1 MRNRWV
7 NWAVLFMGMILVV
20 RTGANVV
27 RLWKAG
33 EWVQEAKKEVAA
45 AVGENQRLRDKLL
58 EVQTP
63 EYLEREAR
71 DKLGYGRPGEVVL
84 VIPDQNGAQDT
95 ALSAQENKEPNWV
108 KWRKLYLGW

>member
-1 MRNRWV
+1 MRNRWL
-7 NWAVLFMGMILVV
+7 NWAVLILGIVLV
-20 RTGANVV
+20 ARTGANVV

-45 AVGENQRLRDKLL
+45 AEGENQQLRDRLAQ
-58 EVQTP
+58 VQTP

-84 VIPDQNGAQDT
+84 VMPEGMGSP
-95 ALSAQENKEPNWV
+95 SAQASEGHRPNWLA
-108 KWRKLYLGW
+108 WRKLYLGF